1 MKRDGSNFKDSDSI
15 NPHVIICIVDNQPEI
30 DGIKASAACALLIS
44 VLRILVC
51 NILAIEHSQCK
62 LYLVYYMAESAGCGS
77 MEDFSTWLR
86 KQGFS
91 QNVVDVFEGLQK
103 TVYIFYLLAIC

>member
-1 MKRDGSNFKDSDSI
+1 M
-15 NPHVIICIVDNQPEI
+15 HHTQLPELI
-30 DGIKASAACALLIS
+30 MISASIKATAACALLIS
-44 VLRILVC
+44 VLRISVC
-51 NILAIEHSQCK
+51 NILAIERSRCK
-62 LYLVYYMAESAGCGS
+62 LYLVYNMAESAGCGS

-103 TVYIFYLLAIC
+103 LAYFLFIS

>member
-1 MKRDGSNFKDSDSI
+1 
-15 NPHVIICIVDNQPEI
+15 
-30 DGIKASAACALLIS
+30 
-44 VLRILVC
+44 
-51 NILAIEHSQCK
+51 
-62 LYLVYYMAESAGCGS
+62 MAESAGCGS

-103 TVYIFYLLAIC
+103 LAYIFYLLATC